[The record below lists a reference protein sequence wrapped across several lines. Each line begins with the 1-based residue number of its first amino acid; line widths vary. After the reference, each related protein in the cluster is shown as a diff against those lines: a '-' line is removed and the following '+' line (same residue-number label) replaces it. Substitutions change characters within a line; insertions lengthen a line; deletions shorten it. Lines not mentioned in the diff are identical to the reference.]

1 LSDLVSL
8 IMAYEDGSL
17 NDKDVTKLFSKLIKS
32 GQCWKLQGSY
42 GRSAQTFIDY
52 KVIDT
57 EGKIDWI
64 RYDELQQEVN
74 HV

>member
-1 LSDLVSL
+1 MTKLVND
-8 IMAYEDGSL
+8 IMSYEDGSL
-17 NDKDVTKLFSKLIKS
+17 NDKQVTKLFGKLIKS
-32 GQCWKLQGSY
+32 GMAWSLQGSY

-57 EGKIDWI
+57 EGKIDWV